1 VNSNEIISILH
12 QYKEKATKY
21 PISQMGLFGSF
32 ARAENN
38 DKSDIDILVDF
49 NNEIGWDY
57 FDLADDL
64 KKLFAGYK
72 VDVISRRAIP
82 DIYWNEIKK
91 EVIYA

>member
-1 VNSNEIISILH
+1 
-12 QYKEKATKY
+12 
-21 PISQMGLFGSF
+21 MGLFGSF

-64 KKLFAGYK
+64 KKLFTGYK
-72 VDVISRRAIP
+72 VDVVSRRAIP
-82 DIYWNEIKK
+82 DIYWNEIKN